1 MGRAGNIAMSVVLLI
16 GATALTS
23 CMIGDR
29 VQGTGPVITR
39 MLATGSFHGIRSD
52 GSFDV
57 MIKRGNA
64 RTASVEAQ
72 ANIGELLSAE
82 VRNGI
87 LHLSAKGNYTTDKA
101 FIVHVT
107 VPVIDRIELNG
118 SGDMLST
125 DGFAADPFSVEVK
138 GSGRVVMGIHSGE
151 VKASLNGSGSI
162 ELTGMCSALDAHVKG
177 SGEIKAG
184 DLIAADATT
193 RITGSGDITVRT
205 TGHLE
210 VSITG
215 SGDVRYAGTPAA
227 ISRNITGS
235 GEVKASKE

>member
-1 MGRAGNIAMSVVLLI
+1 MIPANFPASTQM
-16 GATALTS
+16 LT
-23 CMIGDR
+23 
-29 VQGTGPVITR
+29 
-39 MLATGSFHGIRSD
+39 
-52 GSFDV
+52 
-57 MIKRGNA
+57 
-64 RTASVEAQ
+64 E
-72 ANIGELLSAE
+72 
-82 VRNGI
+82 
-87 LHLSAKGNYTTDKA
+87 
-101 FIVHVT
+101 
-107 VPVIDRIELNG
+107 
-118 SGDMLST
+118 
-125 DGFAADPFSVEVK
+125 
-138 GSGRVVMGIHSGE
+138 
-151 VKASLNGSGSI
+151 LNGSGSI